1 MGMNRMKVIK
11 LNCVKMRR
19 AIYLLSTVIVISG
32 AVGALL
38 LFNTL
43 FKNNTTKGVSYVY
56 IPSNSQYEEL
66 IDSLNSSKRVI
77 NINTFKR
84 AAAIEKF
91 KNNIKPGR
99 YKILEGMNNRTLVR
113 MFKLGLQTPLNLTFS
128 GNIRSLERLS
138 AIISTRIES
147 DSLSVYNV
155 LNDKKLTD
163 SLGFDS
169 LSFPGMFI
177 QNTYEVYW
185 TTKPKDLIVRLHRE
199 YNIFWNEER
208 RSKALQIGLSPK
220 EVTTLA
226 SIVAQESNIKSEHP
240 LIAGVYINRIKNG
253 IPLQA
258 DPTIKFALND
268 PSLKRILYK
277 HLEIESPYNTYK
289 KRGLPPGPIVLPS
302 PGVIDSV
309 LNYSKHNYLYFC
321 AKPSLDG
328 SHSFASTL
336 QEHNRNARAYH
347 NAIRGL
353 K

>member
-1 MGMNRMKVIK
+1 MKVMK
-11 LNCVKMRR
+11 LNCVKIRR
-19 AIYLLSTVIVISG
+19 IIYLLSIIVFLVG

-38 LFNTL
+38 LFNNL
-43 FKNNTTKGVSYVY
+43 YKKNTTKGVSYLY
-56 IPSNSQYEEL
+56 IPSNSQLEDL
-66 IDSLNSSKRVI
+66 IDSLNSCKRVI

-99 YKILEGMNNRTLVR
+99 YKIVEGMSNRVLVR
-113 MFKLGLQTPLNLTFS
+113 MFKLGLQTPLNLTIS

-147 DSLSVYNV
+147 DSLSV
-155 LNDKKLTD
+155 LNTLSDMQMID
-163 SLGFDS
+163 SLGFNAF
-169 LSFPGMFI
+169 SFPGMFI
-177 QNTYEVYW
+177 QNTYQIYW
-185 TTKPKDLIVRLHRE
+185 TTKPRDLILRLHRE
-199 YNIFWNEER
+199 YNIFWSEDR
-208 RSKALQIGLSPK
+208 LKKAMQIGLTPK

-226 SIVAQESNIKSEHP
+226 SIVMQESNLKHEHP
-240 LIAGVYINRIKNG
+240 VIAGVYLNRIKNG

-268 PSLKRILYK
+268 PSIKRILYK
-277 HLEIESPYNTYK
+277 HLEINSPYNTYK
-289 KRGLPPGPIVLPS
+289 NRGLPPGPIVLPS
-302 PGVIDSV
+302 PDVIDSV

-321 AKPSLDG
+321 AKPTLDG
-328 SHSFASTL
+328 SHAFASTL

-347 NAIRGL
+347 NAIKGI